1 MKAIKPNKLVDGMI
15 VLAKAPMPARVWRR
29 EKGRTYL
36 TLENY
41 ESTDDVLDGNDEGT
55 LRMCVVAPNLPYV
68 RLIHQDIIPV
78 LLVVDTRE
86 VRLYRE

>member
-1 MKAIKPNKLVDGMI
+1 
-15 VLAKAPMPARVWRR
+15 
-29 EKGRTYL
+29 
-36 TLENY
+36 
-41 ESTDDVLDGNDEGT
+41 
-55 LRMCVVAPNLPYV
+55 MCVVAPNLPYV